1 MEEMESYLARE
12 LESKLKIEELQ
23 KDIIEL
29 KTSNLNL
36 STLNKLANEKNELQ
50 TINHAKETEKLEK
63 SFHEEVNKNKLGK
76 EEQQKLVFENKNLNL
91 KLENLNILT
100 NEKIEV
106 QKENYA
112 QETKNLAQSFHDKL
126 KNASERSQTKIDK
139 KEREV
144 VELQKIN
151 IELNIQIE
159 EKDLVI
165 KNLVEREKE
174 LDENIA
180 EKDAKIRSQAH
191 EIGRRKANSFKRAN
205 RPRLSS
211 I

>member
-112 QETKNLAQSFHDKL
+112 QETKNLAQSFHDEL
-126 KNASERSQTKIDK
+126 KIASERSQTKIDK

-151 IELNIQIE
+151 IDLENMRKKVEEELDNKIIQIE
-159 EKDLVI
+159 EKDIVI
-165 KNLVEREKE
+165 
-174 LDENIA
+174 
-180 EKDAKIRSQAH
+180 
-191 EIGRRKANSFKRAN
+191 
-205 RPRLSS
+205 
-211 I
+211 